1 MAVFCDDD
9 IRILEM
15 LKAGGFDPRIVYD
28 IGASNGDWSG
38 AMAPVFPNAEFHLF
52 EPAVD
57 LIAEYTPRME
67 RNLAAHK
74 NFTLHKF
81 ALGDTN
87 GTTKICMSTD
97 GFGNTT
103 LDVGTSSYFPT
114 NSEVPIK
121 TLDTAMAELELPTPQ
136 LIKMDVQATEDRILR
151 GARNTLP
158 AVEVLQVECWLRK
171 AYGPET
177 PLISQITEFMEAHA
191 FTLVELG
198 SAYYSPELKLEAI
211 DCYFLRDDLCKKWK
225 SALPAQPWR

>member
-1 MAVFCDDD
+1 MC
-9 IRILEM
+9 IR
-15 LKAGGFDPRIVYD
+15 
-28 IGASNGDWSG
+28 
-38 AMAPVFPNAEFHLF
+38 
-52 EPAVD
+52 
-57 LIAEYTPRME
+57 
-67 RNLAAHK
+67 
-74 NFTLHKF
+74 
-81 ALGDTN
+81 
-87 GTTKICMSTD
+87 
-97 GFGNTT
+97 
-103 LDVGTSSYFPT
+103 
-114 NSEVPIK
+114 
-121 TLDTAMAELELPTPQ
+121 
-136 LIKMDVQATEDRILR
+136 DRILR